1 MHIQKKIWVALWAA
15 STFVGVGLGVGAFGP
30 TFTTQ
35 VQAQAIPKSLEQ
47 GGPDAELRARKNQW
61 TVGVAGGLL
70 SGSNMTFAD
79 ELAQVLDDGD
89 NLRILPIV
97 TYGAASNLDDLL
109 YLRGV
114 DVAITQSDVF
124 EYFRTERK
132 TPNLERRVQYIIRLP
147 IAELHILARNDV
159 QSLEYFFGKKVNFR
173 PPGSFPTRR
182 S

>member
-1 MHIQKKIWVALWAA
+1 MRIKKKIWWALGAA
-15 STFVGVGLGVGAFGP
+15 RTFVGVGLGVGAFSP

-70 SGSNMTFAD
+70 AGSNMTFAD

-89 NLRILPIV
+89 NLRISPMV
-97 TYGAASNLDDLL
+97 TYGAAQNLDDLL

-114 DVAITQSDVF
+114 DVAITQSDVL
-124 EYFRTERK
+124 EYFRTQRK
-132 TPNLERRVQYIIRLP
+132 TPNLEQRVHYITRLP
-147 IAELHILARNDV
+147 VSEVHI
-159 QSLEYFFGKKVNFR
+159 
-173 PPGSFPTRR
+173 
-182 S
+182 